1 MQVETLLKEVN
12 VSKSK
17 GPDMILPRLIEAAA
31 IGEPIGNIFNTSDA
45 HVGYP
50 SVRKM
55 GQVTP
60 LFKKNDEIMKE
71 NYRPVTVIP
80 VLTIYMHER
89 LIVAHIGGFYKEFV
103 GFRQLL

>member
-1 MQVETLLKEVN
+1 
-12 VSKSK
+12 
-17 GPDMILPRLIEAAA
+17 MIPLQLIEAAA
-31 IGEPIGNIFNTSDA
+31 IGEPIANIFNTSDA

-89 LIVAHIGGFYKEFV
+89 LIVAHIGGFYKAI
-103 GFRQLL
+103 L

>member
-12 VSKSK
+12 VSKSS
-17 GPDMILPRLIEAAA
+17 GPDMIPLQLIEAAA
-31 IGEPIGNIFNTSDA
+31 IGEPIANIFNTSDA
-45 HVGYP
+45 HVCYL

-71 NYRPVTVIP
+71 NYRPVTVLP
-80 VLTIYMHER
+80 VLNNIY
-89 LIVAHIGGFYKEFV
+89 A
-103 GFRQLL
+103 